1 MESISRIEVYRYLT
15 SNSLDIGLSEKVRFL
30 LEINLTFLEGLEG
43 IFLKEH
49 EDRPEELENRI
60 YRDDFSSYYRAHDIL
75 MSNISMLREL
85 EIPQYIKIE
94 EFIEEIQQ
102 LIEKEQKEKVL
113 FERMIKRLNKFNDKH
128 IKDISD
134 FFDNRY
140 IYPKQKNIS
149 TDFYIER
156 MKRYYNRKVYTRVF
170 LSYAYTDKLYTGA
183 LYCYFLGKGI
193 ELYIDWMHN
202 PYLKDGKVLKEKLR
216 ENLAQSEQFLFL
228 RSVNSELHLGGSY
241 YVRPWCA
248 WELGN
253 YYEHIKDEK
262 YYISLYGTPPM
273 NNMQLDGLKMLKGIH
288 SGRLSEF
295 K

>member
-1 MESISRIEVYRYLT
+1 MENISRIEVYRYLAA
-15 SNSLDIGLSEKVRFL
+15 NSLDIGLSEKVRSL
-30 LEINLTFLEGLEG
+30 LDINLAILDGLEG
-43 IFLKEH
+43 IFLKERK
-49 EDRPEELENRI
+49 DSSEELVNRV
-60 YRDDFSSYYRAHDIL
+60 YRDDFSSFYRVRDTL
-75 MSNISMLREL
+75 MSNIRNLKEL
-85 EIPQYIKIE
+85 GISQYINIE
-94 EFIEEIQQ
+94 EFVEELQQ

-113 FERMIKRLNKFNDKH
+113 FERMIKRLNRFNDKY

-134 FFDNRY
+134 FFENRY
-140 IYPKQKNIS
+140 IYPKQKDIS
-149 TDFYIER
+149 TNSYIER
-156 MKRYYNRKVYTRVF
+156 IKKHYNKEIYTKVF

-183 LYCYFLGKGI
+183 LYCYFLDYGI

-262 YYISLYGTPPM
+262 YYISLYGTPPT